1 MKAIKFFA
9 ISAMAAA
16 MITSCSNEDE
26 LSQSNYPSDNIIR
39 ITAGVN
45 NAKTRAEGAGT
56 PLENPLSLTVV
67 NKYTETTLAAKYTYV
82 NKVFKKNDNVW
93 TCSEAE
99 AQTQPLLWQNKETLV
114 DIAALAPAQEGKFDG
129 VYNKETRKFSSF
141 SYSVADDQSTSSDNN
156 DLLYYYAKDF
166 KPGESLKDGKLSIQ
180 MNHAFCMID
189 IVVTLGTEFNKPNVL
204 DDSPIVK
211 VTLGGTKIAANVDVK
226 NAPTSS
232 TTGTTEGT
240 TEGSTTT
247 GSTTASF
254 VTASGEATDITT
266 TKGTFTPAVNAEKK
280 ADPEVNAI
288 SSFSCIAIPQTVAA
302 NTFKV
307 SLKTAGKLYEW
318 TSDKEITL
326 QSGYRYTLN
335 LTMGNDVVLLKGGS
349 ISATPWTEITSDKP
363 LETD

>member
-56 PLENPLSLTVV
+56 PLKNPLSLTVV
-67 NKYTETTLAAKYTYV
+67 NKNAPKYTYV
-82 NKVFKKNDNVW
+82 NQVFSKDENEVW
-93 TCSEAE
+93 NCSE
-99 AQTQPLLWQNKETLV
+99 TLLWQKDTQPV
-114 DIAALAPAQEGKFDG
+114 DIVAFAPAPNDKFNG
-129 VYNKETRKFSSF
+129 VYTDGSIQPIT
-141 SYSVADDQSTSSDNN
+141 YSVADDQSTSSDNN
-156 DLLYYYAKDF
+156 DLLYYYA
-166 KPGESLKDGKLSIQ
+166 PGFVPKEKLVDKKLNIK

-189 IVVTLGTEFNKPNVL
+189 IVVTLGTEFNKPEVL
-204 DDSPIVK
+204 ENSPIVK

-226 NAPTSS
+226 NAPTGS

-288 SSFSCIAIPQTVAA
+288 SNFSCIAIPQTVAA

-307 SLKTAGKLYEW
+307 SLMTADKLYEW
-318 TSDKEITL
+318 TSAEPVKL
-326 QSGYRYTLN
+326 QSGCRYTLK
-335 LTMGNDVVLLKGGS
+335 LSMGNDVVLLKGDKITAS
-349 ISATPWTEITSDKP
+349 PWTEGTGGT

>member
-16 MITSCSNEDE
+16 MITSCSSEDE

-39 ITAGVN
+39 VTAGVN

-56 PLENPLSLTVV
+56 EMKKDFSLTIV
-67 NKYTETTLAAKYTYV
+67 NKNAPKYTYTD
-82 NKVFKKNDNVW
+82 KVFSKSSGDW
-93 TCSEAE
+93 ACSE
-99 AQTQPLLWQNKETLV
+99 TLLWQNSETTV
-114 DIAALAPAQEGKFDG
+114 DIAAFAPAQTGKFNG
-129 VYNKETRKFSSF
+129 VYAEGSIQPIT
-141 SYSVADDQSTSSDNN
+141 YSVADDQSTKSDNN

-166 KPGESLKDGKLSIQ
+166 NPGTSLVNKKLSIQ
-180 MNHAFCMID
+180 FNHAFCMID
-189 IVVTLGTEFNKPNVL
+189 IVVTLGTEFNKPKVL

-211 VTLGGTKIAANVDVK
+211 VTLDGTKIAANVDVK
-226 NAPTSS
+226 NAAT
-232 TTGTTEGT
+232 
-240 TEGSTTT
+240 GSTTT
-247 GSTTASF
+247 TAASV
-254 VTASGEATDITT
+254 VTASETATPTTITT
-266 TKGTFTPAVNAEKK
+266 TKGTFTKAANEEANAK
-280 ADPEVNAI
+280 
-288 SSFSCIAIPQTVAA
+288 SCFSCIAIPQTVAA

-307 SLKTAGKLYEW
+307 SLMTAGKRYEW

-335 LTMGNDVVLLKGGS
+335 LSMGNDVVLLKGGS

>member
-16 MITSCSNEDE
+16 MITSCSTDDE

-39 ITAGVN
+39 VTAGVN

-56 PLENPLSLTVV
+56 EMKNNFSLTIV
-67 NKYTETTLAAKYTYV
+67 NKNAPKYTYTD
-82 NKVFKKNDNVW
+82 KVFSKTSGDW
-93 TCSEAE
+93 ACSE
-99 AQTQPLLWQNKETLV
+99 TLLWQKSDALV
-114 DIAALAPAQEGKFDG
+114 DIVAFAPAQTGKFNG
-129 VYNKETRKFSSF
+129 VYAEGSIQPMT
-141 SYSVADDQSTSSDNN
+141 YSVADDQSTKSDNN

-166 KPGESLKDGKLSIQ
+166 NPGTSLVNKKLSIQ
-180 MNHAFCMID
+180 FNHAFCMID
-189 IVVTLGTEFNKPNVL
+189 IVVTLGTEFNKPKVL

-211 VTLGGTKIAANVDVK
+211 VTLDGTKIAANVDVTK
-226 NAPTSS
+226 A
-232 TTGTTEGT
+232 
-240 TEGSTTT
+240 
-247 GSTTASF
+247 ASV
-254 VTASGEATDITT
+254 VTVSETDAATDITT
-266 TKGTFTPAVNAEKK
+266 TKGSFDKA
-280 ADPEVNAI
+280 ADPEKNAK
-288 SSFSCIAIPQTVAA
+288 SHFSCIAIPQTVGA

-307 SLKTAGKLYEW
+307 SLMTAGKRYEW

-335 LTMGNDVVLLKGGS
+335 LSMGNDVVLLKGGS